1 MYPLMLI
8 MLKQLFTSQT
18 RAKLLTLFLV
28 NTEEEFFVREL
39 TRKLHEQINS
49 IRRELDN
56 LKKIGL
62 LKSRVKNRK
71 KFFVVNKNFI
81 FFPDL
86 RNIILKSLHSPDSVI
101 KKIQKFG
108 MVDFVL
114 LSGVFV
120 DKASSVDLLL
130 VGEVDKEKLESFL
143 NTELE
148 AKRPIK
154 FTILSREDFLY
165 RVKCKDKF
173 IRDLLEDQSNI
184 IALNKLEKLMS
195 D

>member
-1 MYPLMLI
+1 MYPL

-18 RAKLLTLFLV
+18 RVKLLTLFLV

-49 IRRELDN
+49 VRRELDN

-130 VGEVDKEKLESFL
+130 VGEIDKEKLESFL

-195 D
+195 E

>member
-1 MYPLMLI
+1 MYPL

-18 RAKLLTLFLV
+18 RVKLLTLFLV

-39 TRKLHEQINS
+39 TSKLHEQINS
-49 IRRELDN
+49 VRRELDN
-56 LKKIGL
+56 LKKIGF

-130 VGEVDKEKLESFL
+130 VGEIDKEKLESFL

>member
-1 MYPLMLI
+1 MYPL

-49 IRRELDN
+49 VRRELDN

-120 DKASSVDLLL
+120 DKISSVDLLL